1 MMCTFNFRS
10 FLKMHHLAID
20 SKIIILLNDRE
31 DYRFILVLAN
41 KFFTDMNKVNII
53 FLFISLLQG

>member
-1 MMCTFNFRS
+1 M
-10 FLKMHHLAID
+10 KMHHLAND

-41 KFFTDMNKVNII
+41 RFFTDMNKVSVM
-53 FLFISLLQG
+53 FLFINVL